1 MNGKEETK
9 QHKDHNGRECEK
21 KRKRECEEKRKRK
34 CKFRE
39 GWQESSGAVLLGLG
53 WDVSEWVSFR

>member
-1 MNGKEETK
+1 VNGKEETK

-53 WDVSEWVSFR
+53 